1 MYLDS
6 KILFNKMIYFLIL
19 FEIFYLLMNK
29 SKISGQ
35 DLLSPIDFSL
45 NDLWNT
51 ENNYFRDRTWSNS
64 DMNDS

>member
-19 FEIFYLLMNK
+19 FEIFYLLMNI

-51 ENNYFRDRTWSNS
+51 ENNQNFPNEILFVH
-64 DMNDS
+64 

>member
-1 MYLDS
+1 
-6 KILFNKMIYFLIL
+6 MIYFLIL
-19 FEIFYLLMNK
+19 FEIFYLLMSI
-29 SKISGQ
+29 SKILGQ

>member
-1 MYLDS
+1 
-6 KILFNKMIYFLIL
+6 
-19 FEIFYLLMNK
+19 MNK

>member
-19 FEIFYLLMNK
+19 FEIFYLLMNI

-45 NDLWNT
+45 NDLLNT
-51 ENNYFRDRTWSNS
+51 ENNQNFPNEILFVH
-64 DMNDS
+64 